1 MNKDKVQIFDTTLR
15 DGEQVPGCKLDTAQ
29 KLIIA
34 SRLDE
39 MGVDIIEAGFP
50 VSSPGDFLS
59 VSEISKIVKNATVC
73 GLTRAVKNDID
84 VAAQALQY
92 AKKPRIHTGI
102 GTSESHIVHKLNTT
116 KEDIIARAK
125 AAVAHAKSYVED
137 VEFYAEDAG
146 RTDNA
151 FLAQVCEE
159 VIKSGATVLNIPDT
173 TGYCLPDEYGAKIKY
188 LKENVKGIDNVIIVP
203 PTYGMYEVSANINDV
218 QLKRVNLTEDYQLN
232 LEGIAEAI
240 DKNTKLIFICSPNN
254 PTGNSINREDI
265 ETILANFNGIVVVD
279 EAYINFSRQKTFI
292 QELTEYANLVVLQT
306 LSKAWGLAALRVG
319 MAFASEEIIEVFN
332 RVKPPYN
339 INEASQTLAL
349 EALQNTEQVNDWIK
363 QTLKERDHLVLTLKK
378 FDFVIDIYPSD
389 ANFILVKTTNAN
401 SIYDFLV
408 SQGIIVRNRNKV
420 ELCEGCLRIT
430 VGTPLENEILINT
443 LKSFEG

>member
-1 MNKDKVQIFDTTLR
+1 MTNFELDKIIRPNIKNLKPYSSAR
-15 DGEQVPGCKLDTAQ
+15 DEFKGEASVYLDANENAFGSPLSTNYHRYPDPMAYAV
-29 KLIIA
+29 KM
-34 SRLDE
+34 RL
-39 MGVDIIEAGFP
+39 
-50 VSSPGDFLS
+50 
-59 VSEISKIVKNATVC
+59 SEIKGVPARNIFIGNGSDEAI
-73 GLTRAVKNDID
+73 DI
-84 VAAQALQY
+84 LFRSFCN
-92 AKKPRIHTGI
+92 P
-102 GTSESHIVHKLNTT
+102 
-116 KEDIIARAK
+116 
-125 AAVAHAKSYVED
+125 
-137 VEFYAEDAG
+137 
-146 RTDNA
+146 
-151 FLAQVCEE
+151 
-159 VIKSGATVLNIPDT
+159 
-173 TGYCLPDEYGAKIKY
+173 
-188 LKENVKGIDNVIIVP
+188 GIDNVIIVP

-218 QLKRVNLTEDYQLN
+218 QIKKVNLTKDFQLD

-265 ETILANFNGIVVVD
+265 ETLLANFNGIIVID

-349 EALQNTEQVNDWIK
+349 KALQNVEKVNNWIK
-363 QTLKERDHLVLTLKK
+363 EILNERDALVLALKS

-389 ANFILVKTTNAN
+389 ANFILVKTADADG
-401 SIYDFLV
+401 IYKYLTE
-408 SQGIIVRNRNKV
+408 QKIIVRNRNKI

-430 VGTPLENEILINT
+430 IGTNEENQALINS
-443 LKSFEG
+443 LKKLKND